1 MNEREGLREKRTGK
15 KGRKKRYSRLEDD
28 GNDFTL
34 LNWTTL
40 TRI

>member
-1 MNEREGLREKRTGK
+1 MKEVRSEKKQIK
-15 KGRKKRYSRLEDD
+15 KEEKKKYSRLEDD
-28 GNDFTL
+28 RNDFTL

>member
-1 MNEREGLREKRTGK
+1 MNERGK
-15 KGRKKRYSRLEDD
+15 KRKKKIKKEEKKKYSRLEDD
-28 GNDFTL
+28 RNDFTL

>member
-1 MNEREGLREKRTGK
+1 MNERGK
-15 KGRKKRYSRLEDD
+15 KRKKQIKKGEKKKYSRLEDD